1 MGYVS
6 IRLDEEAAGILNRKC
21 AELGLTKSQAV
32 VRGCSQLGNTDSLL
46 EQLDKQA
53 EESVAEANSLFA
65 GLDDD
70 ELPECCQKI
79 YSGRKEDRC
88 EHWTIKNNRYYNT
101 VTHRYIDDMA
111 YVNYF
116 QNA

>member
-32 VRGCSQLGNTDSLL
+32 VRGCSQLGNADSLL

-53 EESVAEANSLFA
+53 EESVAADYARAAE
-65 GLDDD
+65 LDDD

-88 EHWTIKNNRYYNT
+88 QDWVIKNGRYYNKL
-101 VTHRYIDDMA
+101 THRYIDDPI

>member
-53 EESVAEANSLFA
+53 EESVAADYARAAE
-65 GLDDD
+65 LDDD

-88 EHWTIKNNRYYNT
+88 QDWVIKNGRYYNKL
-101 VTHRYIDDMA
+101 THRYIDDPI